1 MGQGV
6 GEADLR
12 SGIWR
17 RGVVRARRLV
27 YQAAPSRPLRP
38 FWGWSN
44 FPDLHGGTP
53 RGYPNIESRMSND
66 EPHDPL
72 HTKNATGAPAA
83 PVSFDIHHSSV
94 DIRYCLKIFLSWFRL
109 GRGRGDDL
117 IRQSGNRLRNPPQG
131 QEIPE
136 RALEP
141 PSRISGRGSASDLR
155 GGTSGDLGRESGA
168 PLLLPQLGLG
178 RLSASGSDA
187 AA

>member
-1 MGQGV
+1 VGQGV

-12 SGIWR
+12 SGIWTG
-17 RGVVRARRLV
+17 GVVRARRLV
-27 YQAAPSRPLRP
+27 CQATPSKPLRP
-38 FWGWSN
+38 SWGWSN

-66 EPHDPL
+66 ERPAQPAPL
-72 HTKNATGAPAA
+72 
-83 PVSFDIHHSSV
+83 SLEIHHSSF